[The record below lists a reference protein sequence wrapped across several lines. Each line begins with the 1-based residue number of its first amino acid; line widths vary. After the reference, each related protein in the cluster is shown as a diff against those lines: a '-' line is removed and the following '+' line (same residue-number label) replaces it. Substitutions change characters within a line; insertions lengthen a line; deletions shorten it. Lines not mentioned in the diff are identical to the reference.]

1 MQSVQV
7 TLLLMFSLVPL
18 SAQTYQFNSLSEL
31 TPVNVKAELASYRG
45 RPGIRL
51 LDESGSTPT
60 QSPNQAGASL
70 AMALLSGSD
79 FEDGTIEADLA
90 GAPRSGAGEGARGFV
105 GIAFRVQPD
114 GSHFE
119 CFYLRPTNG
128 RANDQLRRNH
138 STQYISNPDFPWE
151 RLRVET
157 PGVYESYTDLEPGVW
172 ASMRIVVSGTHAEL
186 FVNGASQPCLIVND
200 LKLGKTHGKVA
211 LWIGPDTDAHFA
223 RVTLK
228 K

>member
-1 MQSVQV
+1 MRNFHVA
-7 TLLLMFSLVPL
+7 LMLMLSLAPL
-18 SAQTYQFNSLSEL
+18 RAQTYQFKSLSGL
-31 TPVNVKAELASYRG
+31 TPVNVKAELADYRG
-45 RPGIRL
+45 RPAIRL
-51 LDESGSTPT
+51 LDESASSPN

-70 AMALLSGSD
+70 AMAILSATD

-105 GIAFRVQPD
+105 GIAFRIQPD

-128 RANDQLRRNH
+128 RAPDQLRRNH

-151 RLRVET
+151 RLRAET
-157 PGVYESYTDLEPGVW
+157 PGVYESYTDLEPGAW
-172 ASMRIVVSGTHAEL
+172 TSMRIVVSGTRAEL

-211 LWIGPDTDAHFA
+211 LWIGPGTDAHFS

-228 K
+228 R